1 MLRHLL
7 HYGIHFL
14 VPILIALAFF
24 KDNRFKVALM
34 LLAGIAIDIDHI
46 WASPLFDP
54 NRCSIG
60 FHPLHSYLAIMA
72 YGALPFFKPTRIV
85 GLALII
91 HIIADMVDCL
101 LISGQS

>member
-14 VPILIALAFF
+14 IPILIAIWFF
-24 KDNRFKVALM
+24 KDHRTKVALI
-34 LLAGIAIDIDHI
+34 LLAGIIIDVDHL
-46 WASPLFDP
+46 WATPLFDT

-60 FHPLHSYLAIMA
+60 FHTLHSYWAIA
-72 YGALPFFKPTRIV
+72 IYCILPFFKPTRII

-91 HIIADMVDCL
+91 HIFADTLDCL
-101 LISGQS
+101 LM

>member
-14 VPILIALAFF
+14 IPILIAVWFF
-24 KDNRFKVALM
+24 KDNRIKVALI
-34 LLAGIAIDIDHI
+34 LLAGIIIDVDHL
-46 WASPLFDP
+46 WATPLFDT

-60 FHPLHSYLAIMA
+60 FHALHSYWAIA
-72 YGALPFFKPTRIV
+72 IYCILPFFKPTRII

-91 HIIADMVDCL
+91 HIFADTLDCL
-101 LISGQS
+101 LM

>member
-14 VPILIALAFF
+14 VPIVIAFWFF
-24 KDNRFKVALM
+24 KDNRIKVALI
-34 LLAGIAIDIDHI
+34 LLAGIIIDVDHL
-46 WASPLFDP
+46 WANPLFDP

-60 FHPLHSYLAIMA
+60 FHMLHSCWAILAYSIF
-72 YGALPFFKPTRIV
+72 PFFKTTRII

-91 HIIADMVDCL
+91 HIFADTVDCL
-101 LISGQS
+101 LM

>member
-14 VPILIALAFF
+14 VPILIAFWFF
-24 KDNRFKVALM
+24 KDNRIKVALI
-34 LLAGIAIDIDHI
+34 LLAGIIIDIDHL
-46 WASPLFDP
+46 WATPLYDP

-60 FHPLHSYLAIMA
+60 FHVLHSYWAIA
-72 YGALPFFKPTRIV
+72 IYCILPFFRPTRII

-91 HIIADMVDCL
+91 HIIADILDCL
-101 LISGQS
+101 LM